1 MIWIIFQFSNSFLFF
16 ENLFRNDAK
25 KFWAK
30 QTYLAQN
37 YCIYLLPLLQ
47 EFGENFWPSFGHSLN
62 SPTRT
67 LGVEIWKN
75 SAMIKTYFCFNQD
88 RWDFLLVILKKKNS
102 TTKKIDFLKNLI
114 FLYFFEI
121 FNALMKDPK
130 VQFRHRAIMV
140 FPLAKLSYQQK
151 AVKACPESRAGQRL
165 WRLLFSHWF
174 WSHYYYCCWCDGTE
188 FPKLFHYMGCQSIN

>member
-1 MIWIIFQFSNSFLFF
+1 MYWFDKVFRYIFFSLMIWIIFQFSNSFLFF

-67 LGVEIWKN
+67 LSVEIWKN

-88 RWDFLLVILKKKNS
+88 RWDFLLVILKKKFYYQKNWFF
-102 TTKKIDFLKNLI
+102 KKLN
-114 FLYFFEI
+114 
-121 FNALMKDPK
+121 
-130 VQFRHRAIMV
+130 
-140 FPLAKLSYQQK
+140 FPI
-151 AVKACPESRAGQRL
+151 
-165 WRLLFSHWF
+165 LFWN
-174 WSHYYYCCWCDGTE
+174 
-188 FPKLFHYMGCQSIN
+188 I